1 MFSSTVNI
9 CLCYR
14 VLHYGV
20 RWSSWF
26 GSSCFFYALHVFLFC
41 SFFFFFL
48 MIRRPPRSTR
58 TDTLFPYTTLF
69 RSPDIVQRLFHGFH
83 DRGML
88 PHGEIIVGAP
98 HCDRLWPIMSG
109 KAARI
114 GKGTLV
120 AQYVNEHA
128 VATLGVKS
136 IDCLD
141 RKSTRL
147 NSSH

>member
-1 MFSSTVNI
+1 MEVR
-9 CLCYR
+9 R
-14 VLHYGV
+14 V
-20 RWSSWF
+20 
-26 GSSCFFYALHVFLFC
+26 
-41 SFFFFFL
+41 
-48 MIRRPPRSTR
+48 
-58 TDTLFPYTTLF
+58 LF
-69 RSPDIVQRLFHGFH
+69 RSHGFH

-136 IDCLD
+136 INRLRKNVLIVHGMLHHSSNLLD
-141 RKSTRL
+141 RKTVVKGKGVSRSGVQGGL
-147 NSSH
+147 L

>member
-1 MFSSTVNI
+1 
-9 CLCYR
+9 
-14 VLHYGV
+14 
-20 RWSSWF
+20 
-26 GSSCFFYALHVFLFC
+26 
-41 SFFFFFL
+41 
-48 MIRRPPRSTR
+48 
-58 TDTLFPYTTLF
+58 
-69 RSPDIVQRLFHGFH
+69 
-83 DRGML
+83 ML

-136 IDCLD
+136 INRLRKNVLIVHGMLCHSRSEEHTSELQSLMSISYAVFCLN
-141 RKSTRL
+141 KKTIYAQI
-147 NSSH
+147 